1 MYISKAAIL
10 SSYLS
15 LASATTVT
23 FNGYYSD
30 DSVPVSELACY
41 KNGEIFK
48 DQDWMKL
55 GDITPTIAGFDGID
69 GPNSELC
76 GTCWSLSCGYTS
88 RSVLVLDGPRG
99 GSGFTTSF
107 TLMDSLTGG
116 KAEKLGRVN
125 VTAFQVELLNCGIA
139 TEPTEEEMKMVV
151 GGNWYSNWL
160 YDLYNKHI
168 LTKQI

>member
-1 MYISKAAIL
+1 MYISKATIL
-10 SSYLS
+10 SFSLS

-41 KNGEIFK
+41 KNGEIMK
-48 DQDWMKL
+48 DQDWVKL
-55 GDITPTIAGFDGID
+55 GDITPDFAGFDRVD

-76 GTCWSLSCGYTS
+76 GTCWSLSYGYTS
-88 RSVLVLDGPRG
+88 RSVLVVDGPRG

-116 KAEKLGRVN
+116 KAEELGRVN
-125 VTAFQVELLNCGIA
+125 VTAFQVELLDCGIA
-139 TEPTEEEMKMVV
+139 PEPTKQELKRVV
-151 GGNWYSNWL
+151 GGNSNWF
-160 YDLYNKHI
+160 YNR
-168 LTKQI
+168 LT